1 MTYTSAAILGV
12 LGATLVDLALLRTF
26 LVRRKAFWT
35 SYAIVA
41 FFQLIVNGLLT
52 GLKVVRYDPHRITG
66 ARIVYAPVEDL
77 GFGFAMVLVTL
88 SLWVWWGRRA
98 SRRAYRA
105 GPSAPSARRRP
116 PPERAGRDRP

>member
-1 MTYTSAAILGV
+1 MSYTAAAIVGV
-12 LGATLVDLALLRTF
+12 LGAVLVDLAVLRTF

-52 GLKVVRYDPHRITG
+52 GLKVVRYDPHRIVDV
-66 ARIVYAPVEDL
+66 RIVYAPVEDL
-77 GFGFAMVLVTL
+77 GFGFAMVLLTL

-98 SRRAYRA
+98 SGRSRRA

-116 PPERAGRDRP
+116 PPARAGRGRP